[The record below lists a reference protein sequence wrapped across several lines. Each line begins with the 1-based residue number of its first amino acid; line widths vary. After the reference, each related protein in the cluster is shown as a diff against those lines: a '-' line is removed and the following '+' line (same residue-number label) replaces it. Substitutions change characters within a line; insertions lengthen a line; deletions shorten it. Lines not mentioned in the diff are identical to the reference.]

1 MIRSF
6 SKLFVLTILLTL
18 TALFYSSCKSKKSI
32 TPQKDA
38 SNETPMAVDAPKLLE
53 REKLLDSDNDGI
65 IDEKDNCPDE
75 KGLASN
81 DGCPKVDAKAFNY
94 KNIQFEFNSSVLKT
108 SSYPVLDAIALQMKN
123 SVETKFQ
130 LNGHSSAEGS
140 DERNMMLSVDRA
152 NAVKAYLV
160 NNGIK
165 NNNLITKGF
174 GEAKPIVANSTET
187 NKALNRRVEIK
198 RF

>member
-1 MIRSF
+1 MTRSF

-18 TALFYSSCKSKKSI
+18 TAFFYSSCKSKKTI
-32 TPQKDA
+32 IPKKDA
-38 SNETPMAVDAPKLLE
+38 PNETPMAVNVPKPLE
-53 REKLLDSDNDGI
+53 RENPLDSDNDGI
-65 IDEKDNCPDE
+65 VDEKDNCPDE

-81 DGCPKVDAKAFNY
+81 DGCPKVDARAFNY

-108 SSYPVLDAIALQMKN
+108 SSYPVLDAIAMQMKN
-123 SVETKFQ
+123 SVETRFQ

-165 NNNLITKGF
+165 NSNLITKGY
-174 GEAKPIVANSTET
+174 GEAKPIVANTTET

-198 RF
+198 GF

>member
-32 TPQKDA
+32 TPQKDP
-38 SNETPMAVDAPKLLE
+38 SNEVPMAVDAPKLLE
-53 REKLLDSDNDGI
+53 REKLSDSDNDGI

-81 DGCPKVDAKAFNY
+81 DGCPKVDVKAFNY

-123 SVETKFQ
+123 SVETRFQ

-165 NNNLITKGF
+165 NSNLITKGF

-198 RF
+198 GF

>member
-1 MIRSF
+1 MTRSF
-6 SKLFVLTILLTL
+6 SKLFIFIAALTL
-18 TALFYSSCKSKKSI
+18 TAFFYSSCKSKKSI
-32 TPQKDA
+32 TPQKEVP
-38 SNETPMAVDAPKLLE
+38 NEAPMAVETPKSLE
-53 REKLLDSDNDGI
+53 REKLLDTDNDGI

-108 SSYPVLDAIALQMKN
+108 SSYPILDAIALQMKN
-123 SVETKFQ
+123 SVETRFQ

-160 NNGIK
+160 NNGIR
-165 NNNLITKGF
+165 NSNLITKGY
-174 GEAKPIVANSTET
+174 GEAKPIVANSTEA

-198 RF
+198 GF

>member
-81 DGCPKVDAKAFNY
+81 DGCRK
-94 KNIQFEFNSSVLKT
+94 
-108 SSYPVLDAIALQMKN
+108 
-123 SVETKFQ
+123 
-130 LNGHSSAEGS
+130 
-140 DERNMMLSVDRA
+140 
-152 NAVKAYLV
+152 
-160 NNGIK
+160 
-165 NNNLITKGF
+165 
-174 GEAKPIVANSTET
+174 
-187 NKALNRRVEIK
+187 
-198 RF
+198 

>member
-6 SKLFVLTILLTL
+6 SKLFVLTTLLTF

-32 TPQKDA
+32 TPQKDTQ
-38 SNETPMAVDAPKLLE
+38 NEVPMAVEAPKPLE
-53 REKLLDSDNDGI
+53 QEKSLDFDNDGI

-81 DGCPKVDAKAFNY
+81 DGCPKVDAKALNY
-94 KNIQFEFNSSVLKT
+94 RNIQFEFNSSVLKT

-140 DERNMMLSVDRA
+140 NERNMMLSVDRA

-165 NNNLITKGF
+165 NSNLITKGY

>member
-1 MIRSF
+1 MTKSF
-6 SKLFVLTILLTL
+6 FKLFVLATL
-18 TALFYSSCKSKKSI
+18 FTFTSLFYSSCKSKKSI
-32 TPQKDA
+32 IPQKDTQ
-38 SNETPMAVDAPKLLE
+38 NEVPMAVEPPKPLE
-53 REKLLDSDNDGI
+53 REKPLDSDNDGI

-81 DGCPKVDAKAFNY
+81 DGCPKLNTKAFNY

-123 SVETKFQ
+123 SVETRFQ

-165 NNNLITKGF
+165 NSSLITKGF
-174 GEAKPIVANSTET
+174 GEARPIVANSTEA

-198 RF
+198 GF

>member
-1 MIRSF
+1 MIKSF
-6 SKLFVLTILLTL
+6 SKLFVFTILLTL

-32 TPQKDA
+32 TPQKKVP
-38 SNETPMAVDAPKLLE
+38 NEAPMAVETPKPLE
-53 REKLLDSDNDGI
+53 REKLLDTDNDGI

-81 DGCPKVDAKAFNY
+81 DGCPKLDVKAFNY

-108 SSYPVLDAIALQMKN
+108 SSYPVLDAFAIQMKN
-123 SVETKFQ
+123 SVETRFQ

-165 NNNLITKGF
+165 NSNLITKGF
-174 GEAKPIVANSTET
+174 GEAKPIVANSTES

-198 RF
+198 GF